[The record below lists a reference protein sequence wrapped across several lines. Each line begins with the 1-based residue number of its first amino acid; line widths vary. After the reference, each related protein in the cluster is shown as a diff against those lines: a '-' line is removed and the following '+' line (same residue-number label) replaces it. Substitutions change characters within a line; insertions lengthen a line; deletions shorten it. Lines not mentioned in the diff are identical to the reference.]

1 MFLGIDIG
9 TSAVKAVLLDGDGR
23 LAGEASSP
31 LTVSR
36 PKHLWSEQN
45 PDDWWTATNLA
56 VLALDARLR
65 AETAAIG
72 LTGQMHG
79 AVLLDSG
86 RRVLRP
92 AILWNDGRSSGECA
106 ELLDLEPRTLRITGN
121 LAMPGFTAPKILWVR
136 RREPDI
142 AAKIDLVLLPKDY
155 VRLRMTGDAATDVSD
170 ASGTL
175 WVDVAARG
183 WSEAMLSA
191 TRLRLRNMPRLFEG
205 TDVAGALSPD
215 IAHDWGMK
223 SVPVAA
229 GGGDNAAGAIGA
241 GVIAEGAAMLSL
253 GTSGV
258 TFVATDMHR
267 PNVASAVHA
276 FCHALPGKWHQ
287 MAVMLSAASCL
298 DWAGRLLGYAGVA
311 ALIADAETVETDLL
325 FLPYLTGER
334 TPHNDAEAKGVF
346 FGMTPGTERAHLA
359 RAVLEGV
366 ALGLADGVISLRA
379 AGTDP
384 HEISVIGGG
393 ARSMAW
399 GGILASAL
407 KTTLIYRDGATVG
420 PAFGAARLAQIA
432 TGARIEDVAKPPPEI
447 ARIAPNA
454 NMTKKQSRFRALYAA
469 LKPEFRR

>member
-1 MFLGIDIG
+1 MFLGLDIG

-23 LAGEASSP
+23 LRSEASSP

-36 PKHLWSEQN
+36 PKPLWSEQN
-45 PDDWWTATNLA
+45 PEDWWTATSA
-56 VLALDARLR
+56 SVLALDSRLR
-65 AETAAIG
+65 AEVSAIG
-72 LTGQMHG
+72 LAGQMHG
-79 AVLLDSG
+79 AVLLDAQ

-92 AILWNDGRSSGECA
+92 AILWNDGRSSAECA
-106 ELLDLEPRTLRITGN
+106 ELLDVEPRTHEIAGN
-121 LAMPGFTAPKILWVR
+121 LAMPGFTAPKLIWVR
-136 RREPDI
+136 KREPDI
-142 AAKIDLVLLPKDY
+142 FAKTDLVLLPKDY
-155 VRLRMTGDAATDVSD
+155 VRFRMTGDAATDLSD

-175 WVDVAARG
+175 WVDIAARR
-183 WSEAMLSA
+183 WSEAMLA
-191 TRLRLRNMPRLFEG
+191 GTRLKLRNMPSLHEG
-205 TDVAGALSPD
+205 TAITGQLSAE
-215 IAHDWGMK
+215 IARSWGMK
-223 SVPVAA
+223 AVPVAA
-229 GGGDNAAGAIGA
+229 GGGDNAAGAVGA
-241 GVIAEGAAMLSL
+241 GVVAEGAAMLSL

-258 TFVATDMHR
+258 TFVATDTHR
-267 PNVASAVHA
+267 PNVGGAVHA

-298 DWAGRLLGYAGVA
+298 DWAARLFGYADVA
-311 ALIADAETVETDLL
+311 ALIADSETTETDIV

-334 TPHNDAEAKGVF
+334 TPHNDSEAKGVF
-346 FGMTPGTERAHLA
+346 FGMTAGTERAHLA

-393 ARSMAW
+393 ARSAFW

-432 TGARIEDVAKPPPEI
+432 MGAKVEDAAKPPPEI

-454 NMTKKQSRFRALYAA
+454 NFSKKQSRFRALYAA
-469 LKPEFRR
+469 LKSEFRR